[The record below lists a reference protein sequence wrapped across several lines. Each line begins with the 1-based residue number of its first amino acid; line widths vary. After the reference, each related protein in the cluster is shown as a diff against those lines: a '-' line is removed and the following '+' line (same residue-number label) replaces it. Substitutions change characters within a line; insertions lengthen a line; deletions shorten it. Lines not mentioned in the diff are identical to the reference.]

1 VKKAQTDRIRMY
13 LETGKSLTAMDA
25 LVRFNCLRLAARIK
39 NLRDDGVPIK
49 SELVHKDGKK
59 YSRYFMDLR

>member
-1 VKKAQTDRIRMY
+1 MSKTQNELNRTY
-13 LETGKSLTAMDA
+13 LETGKPLTPMDA
-25 LVRFNCLRLAARIK
+25 LVRFNCFRLAARIK

-59 YSRYFMDLR
+59 YSKYFMDLR

>member
-1 VKKAQTDRIRMY
+1 VKKTQTDRIRMY

>member
-1 VKKAQTDRIRMY
+1 VKKAQNDRIRMY

-39 NLRDDGVPIK
+39 NLRDQGIPIK

>member
-1 VKKAQTDRIRMY
+1 MKKAQTDRIRMY

>member
-1 VKKAQTDRIRMY
+1 MKKAQNDRIRMY
-13 LETGKSLTAMDA
+13 LETGKSLTPMDA
-25 LVRFNCLRLAARIK
+25 LVRFNCFRLAARIK
-39 NLRDDGVPIK
+39 DLRDEGVAIN

>member
-1 VKKAQTDRIRMY
+1 MKKAQNDRIRMY

-39 NLRDDGVPIK
+39 NLRDQGIPIK

>member
-1 VKKAQTDRIRMY
+1 
-13 LETGKSLTAMDA
+13 MDA
-25 LVRFNCLRLAARIK
+25 LVRFNCFRLAARIK

-59 YSRYFMDLR
+59 YSRYFMDLQ

>member
-1 VKKAQTDRIRMY
+1 MKKAQNDRIRMY

>member
-1 VKKAQTDRIRMY
+1 MKKAQNAQIRMY
-13 LETGKSLTAMDA
+13 LETGKSLTPMDA
-25 LVRFNCLRLAARIK
+25 LVRFNCFRLAARIK
-39 NLRDDGVPIK
+39 DLRDEGVAIN

>member
-1 VKKAQTDRIRMY
+1 MKKAQNARIRMY

>member
-1 VKKAQTDRIRMY
+1 MKKAQNDRIRMY
-13 LETGKSLTAMDA
+13 LETGKSLTPMDA
-25 LVRFNCLRLAARIK
+25 LVRFNCFRLAARIK
-39 NLRDDGVPIK
+39 DLRDEGVAIH

>member
-1 VKKAQTDRIRMY
+1 MKKAQNDQIRMY
-13 LETGKSLTAMDA
+13 LETGKSLTPMDA
-25 LVRFNCLRLAARIK
+25 LVRFNCFRLAARIK
-39 NLRDDGVPIK
+39 DLRDEGVAIN